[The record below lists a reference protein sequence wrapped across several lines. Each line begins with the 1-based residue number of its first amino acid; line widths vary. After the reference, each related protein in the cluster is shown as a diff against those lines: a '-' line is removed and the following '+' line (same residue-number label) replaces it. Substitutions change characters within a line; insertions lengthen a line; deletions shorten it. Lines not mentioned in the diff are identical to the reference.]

1 MNDPRTPSLA
11 ELELQDPGGNP
22 VALSSLWASRPVL
35 LVMVRHF
42 G

>member
-1 MNDPRTPSLA
+1 MSDPRNPSLA
-11 ELELQDPGGNP
+11 ELEVRDPVGNP
-22 VALSSLWASRPVL
+22 VALRSLWASRPVL